1 MGGPGEETIRRLRLF
16 QLGCLSI
23 ARQCSARKDQ
33 AGTKLGLPDK
43 TPPKSNDADKRSIG
57 QGVFSKCEGCAAVWT
72 RERLAET
79 WEVCP
84 ACGHH
89 HRLSSNRWK
98 HLLLDGGQLERWAT
112 DLQTSDPLGFNDGSK
127 YLDRIARARAN
138 CEADEAIEV
147 GRAKVHGVDI
157 AFGGFVFGFMGGS
170 MGSVV
175 GERITILF
183 ETATQLRLPVLL
195 LHASGGA
202 RMQEGILSLMQMA
215 KGVSA
220 RARFREANL
229 PFLSLC
235 VHPTTGGVAAST
247 ALLGDVNLAEPN
259 ALIGFAGPRVIENT
273 LKTKLPPGFQRSEF
287 LLDHGML
294 DCVVSRAQVK
304 ADVTSV
310 AGSLRR

>member
-1 MGGPGEETIRRLRLF
+1 M
-16 QLGCLSI
+16 
-23 ARQCSARKDQ
+23 
-33 AGTKLGLPDK
+33 GLPDK
-43 TPPKSNDADKRSIG
+43 TPAKSSDFDKRSIG
-57 QGVFSKCEGCAAVWT
+57 QGVFTKCEGCAAVWT
-72 RERLAET
+72 RERMLES

-84 ACGHH
+84 TCGYH
-89 HRLSSNRWK
+89 HRLSHGRWR
-98 HLLLDGGQLERWAT
+98 HLLLDGGHLDRWAT
-112 DLQTSDPLGFNDGSK
+112 SLKTADPLGFNDGSN
-127 YLDRIARARAN
+127 YPARIARATKSS
-138 CEADEAIEV
+138 ESDEAIEV

-157 AFGGFVFGFMGGS
+157 AYGGFIFAFMGGS

-175 GERITILF
+175 GERIAILF
-183 ETATQLRLPVLL
+183 ETAKEQRLPVLL

-220 RARFREANL
+220 LAMYREARL

-287 LLDHGML
+287 LLSHGMI
-294 DCVVSRAQVK
+294 DRVVPRAQMKQTVHQLL
-304 ADVTSV
+304 VHL
-310 AGSLRR
+310 AGGAA